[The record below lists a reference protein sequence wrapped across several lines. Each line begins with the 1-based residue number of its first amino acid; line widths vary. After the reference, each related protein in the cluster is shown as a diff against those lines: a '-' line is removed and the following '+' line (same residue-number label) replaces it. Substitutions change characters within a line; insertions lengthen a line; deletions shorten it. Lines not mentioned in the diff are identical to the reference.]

1 MLVSKKMCV
10 LCNGDQ
16 PLIPGMN
23 YKGEYLEEHLKYHH
37 KKSPTGTKPKDN
49 PRKITTTENPNGSV
63 TIDIGWLKIIIQHD
77 K

>member
-23 YKGEYLEEHLKYHH
+23 YKGEYLTEHLRYHMH
-37 KKSPTGTKPKDN
+37 EEKEEEDNLTDLLVKNIINSYTK
-49 PRKITTTENPNGSV
+49 
-63 TIDIGWLKIIIQHD
+63 
-77 K
+77 